1 MAAYGVGSGGAATLG
16 VGRVPVRALGGM
28 ARFLAGQAG
37 PVASVAL
44 VVFLLVL
51 FRQLVGAAGARP
63 DDAFAAHLWQDFYQ
77 HFFVALVMLVLIQ
90 WARRLGPQAGWPR
103 IATLVTAVLLAA
115 AVGASLRVLWMLWIG
130 NNPASELWRSLPY
143 PYPRFAVI
151 GGLLTVAGEF
161 HRAQVRSIEAMR
173 AADADRAALEQQ
185 TLQARLK
192 TLEAQIEPH
201 FLFNTL
207 ATVRRL
213 YEIDPAGGEAMM
225 ERLMRYLAVALP
237 SMRDDRSTLEREAQL
252 LESYLE
258 LQHVRMG
265 RRLAYAIDFPAAL
278 RPVEVPPMMLL
289 TLVENAIKHGLAPLE
304 RGGLVR
310 IVAEETHDVLRVR
323 VEDTGRG
330 LAENAGTGLG
340 LANIESR
347 LTAMFG
353 ADGALSIE
361 PNEPTGVV
369 ARIDLPL
376 RFVSATNEAG
386 DARVVA

>member
-1 MAAYGVGSGGAATLG
+1 M
-16 VGRVPVRALGGM
+16 
-28 ARFLAGQAG
+28 
-37 PVASVAL
+37 
-44 VVFLLVL
+44 
-51 FRQLVGAAGARP
+51 
-63 DDAFAAHLWQDFYQ
+63 
-77 HFFVALVMLVLIQ
+77 
-90 WARRLGPQAGWPR
+90 
-103 IATLVTAVLLAA
+103 
-115 AVGASLRVLWMLWIG
+115 LWMVWIG
-130 NNPASELWRSLPY
+130 NNPASELWGAVPFL
-143 PYPRFAVI
+143 YPRFAVI

-225 ERLMRYLAVALP
+225 ERLMHYLAVALP

-265 RRLAYAIDFPAAL
+265 RRLAYAIEFPAAL

-289 TLVENAIKHGLAPLE
+289 TLVENAIKHGLAPQRE
-304 RGGLVR
+304 GGR
-310 IVAEETHDVLRVR
+310 IDVSAR
-323 VEDTGRG
+323 VEDGHLVLEVADTGRG
-330 LAENAGTGLG
+330 FGGGTSGGGTG
-340 LANIESR
+340 LANIRAR
-347 LTAMFG
+347 LGAMYG
-353 ADGALSIE
+353 AAAQLTLAPRE
-361 PNEPTGVV
+361 PSG
-369 ARIDLPL
+369 L
-376 RFVSATNEAG
+376 RATIRMPRSAS
-386 DARVVA
+386 